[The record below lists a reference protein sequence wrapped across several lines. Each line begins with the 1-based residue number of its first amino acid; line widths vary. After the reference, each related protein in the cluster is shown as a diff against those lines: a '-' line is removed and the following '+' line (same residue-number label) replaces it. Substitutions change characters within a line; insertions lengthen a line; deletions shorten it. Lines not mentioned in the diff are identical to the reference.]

1 MGKSTIN
8 GSCGSCSAMFDYR
21 RITRCQDQFFFSYHN
36 LLRQTPSWASTLAGN
51 KGKNAPIIKLG
62 GTLHAWFA
70 PQRHQISCSL
80 EGRST
85 HRRTKPPCRFQG
97 DTGQQPR
104 DETCRQ
110 MTGSNGPPACRW
122 WGFLSKHPKGDTDPE
137 ANCWWKGQ
145 SSSRPCFAA
154 QDRSAQT
161 LARDSRNCWAL
172 RSAKHWK
179 DHSVH
184 RINRGSPSR
193 WSKTRKTCLLAA
205 EFFWVLCRSAN
216 TYTLSLQWWSSG
228 LQHMASY
235 PSVCGQLHKCCTN
248 QRRPRICT
256 NRPVQET
263 LQYCR
268 DGFVVVLRS
277 RASTNTRLWW
287 LWVCWKCRLQLQLP
301 NRWSLILALMC

>member
-21 RITRCQDQFFFSYHN
+21 RITGCQDQFFFSYQN
-36 LLRQTPSWASTLAGN
+36 LLRQTPSWAYTLAGN

-62 GTLHAWFA
+62 GTLHVWFA
-70 PQRHQISCSL
+70 PQRHQVSCSL

-122 WGFLSKHPKGDTDPE
+122 WGFLSKHPK

-161 LARDSRNCWAL
+161 LARDSRNRWPL

-193 WSKTRKTCLLAA
+193 WSKTRKTCLPVA
-205 EFFWVLCRSAN
+205 ELFWVLCRSAN

-228 LQHMASY
+228 LWPHILLFAAN
-235 PSVCGQLHKCCTN
+235 CTSAAPISGGPEYAPTVLC
-248 QRRPRICT
+248 RK
-256 NRPVQET
+256 
-263 LQYCR
+263 LFQYCR